1 MADLGSTADGRHRG
15 GEGEPV
21 KGLKPTFISI
31 LAIGLLAGSA
41 VGVAAQDEAADDESM
56 RPALVSGFLSSPGR
70 SQVEGE
76 ARTTQNGI
84 VRDVWDEA
92 INTEM
97 NDPRL
102 SGLLIIGMI
111 RERFDDVGTDL
122 GWATVRIENDAGFWE
137 GTSVDTSDRTT
148 RSGEEVAYYELVGGG
163 AYEGL
168 SAVLFQTEP
177 PSGDW
182 LLSGIIFPGDLP
194 PNR

>member
-1 MADLGSTADGRHRG
+1 MRAIRT
-15 GEGEPV
+15 
-21 KGLKPTFISI
+21 TIISI
-31 LAIGLLAGSA
+31 LAMGLLAGSA
-41 VGVAAQDEAADDESM
+41 VGVAAQDEAAVDESM
-56 RPALVSGFLSSPGR
+56 GPALVSGVLSSDG

-76 ARTTQNGI
+76 TRTTQNGI
-84 VRDVWDEA
+84 VRDQWVETT
-92 INTEM
+92 NTEM

-102 SGLLIIGMI
+102 SGVLTIDLT
-111 RERFDDVGTDL
+111 RERFDTVGTDL
-122 GWATVRIENDAGFWE
+122 GWATVRIENDAGFWD

-194 PNR
+194 PDR